1 MIHLS
6 RLLFLLMCLPIACSH
21 LPDIQSTPPGA
32 APSGGCLTSIFPQG
46 DWQLLHA
53 IEATGPSGGKQT
65 LLGLSQISSHKR
77 SAHCV
82 MMTLEGMVLF
92 QATFDDGA
100 LSVQRAVAP
109 FDRPGM
115 AEGIVED
122 LRMIFFSPGRPH
134 IQTGRLPDGMRVCR
148 YPLPDGGT
156 QDIETQDQTHW
167 VIHRYDRRHRLIR
180 TVRPVSD
187 QGRSEQGMPN
197 QILLEAHGLVGYQLR
212 MSLVEAQP
220 LTYQPKLKKVNPC
233 DSN

>member
-6 RLLFLLMCLPIACSH
+6 RLILLLICLPIACSH
-21 LPDIQSTPPGA
+21 LPDIQPTPPDD
-32 APSGGCLTSIFPQG
+32 APTGSFPASIFLQG

-53 IEATGPSGGKQT
+53 IEATGPGGGKQT
-65 LLGLSQISSHKR
+65 LLGLSQISSHTR

-92 QATFDDGA
+92 QATFDDGT

-115 AEGIVED
+115 AVGIVED
-122 LRMIFFSPGRPH
+122 LRMVFFTPDRPY
-134 IQTGRLPDGMRVCR
+134 IQTGRLSDGTRAYR
-148 YPLPDGGT
+148 YQLPDGCT

-167 VIHRYDRRHRLIR
+167 VIHRYDRRHRLVR

-197 QILLEAHGLVGYQLR
+197 QILLEARGLVGYQLR
-212 MSLVEAQP
+212 MTLVEAQP
-220 LTYQPKLKKVNPC
+220 LTIHPSSKKVNP
-233 DSN
+233 

>member
-6 RLLFLLMCLPIACSH
+6 RLMLLLMCLPIACSH
-21 LPDIQSTPPGA
+21 LPDIPSTPPDA
-32 APSGGCLTSIFPQG
+32 APTGSCPASIFPQG

-53 IEATGPSGGKQT
+53 IEAAGPGGGKQT
-65 LLGLSQISSHKR
+65 LLGLSQISSHTR

-92 QATFDDGA
+92 QASFDDGT
-100 LSVQRAVAP
+100 LSVQRAVPP

-115 AEGIVED
+115 AVGIVED
-122 LRMIFFSPGRPH
+122 LRMVFFTPDRPY
-134 IQTGRLPDGMRVCR
+134 IQTGRLYDGTRAYR
-148 YPLPDGGT
+148 YQLPDGGT
-156 QDIETQDQTHW
+156 QDIETQDPAHW
-167 VIHRYDRRHRLIR
+167 VIHRYDRRHRLVR

-212 MSLVEAQP
+212 MTLVEAQP
-220 LTYQPKLKKVNPC
+220 LTYQPKLKKG
-233 DSN
+233 